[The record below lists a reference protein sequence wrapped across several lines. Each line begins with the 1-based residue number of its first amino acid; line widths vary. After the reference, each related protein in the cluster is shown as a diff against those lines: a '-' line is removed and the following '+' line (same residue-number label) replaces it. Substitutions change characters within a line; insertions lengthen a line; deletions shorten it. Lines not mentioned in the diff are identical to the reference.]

1 MALATHAAV
10 NGGFLRQLKR
20 RWVHLEQALA
30 SSSDPSKLDSCQPPS
45 SARLLERAVR
55 GDRSAVDEL
64 FARFLPRLR
73 RWTRGRLP
81 RWARDVV
88 DTSDLVQD
96 TLLHAF
102 TRITAF
108 EPKGEGALRAY
119 LRQAVENRIRDELR
133 RVARRPAVHNLDVD
147 IQLPGGERS
156 PLDHAIDEQTWSRYL
171 SALKRLTPRERR
183 LIVGRAELGY
193 SFTQLAHIDA
203 RASPDA
209 ARMALKRALVRLASE
224 MGDDD
229 ASSRGK
235 PNG

>member
-1 MALATHAAV
+1 M
-10 NGGFLRQLKR
+10 
-20 RWVHLEQALA
+20 LA
-30 SSSDPSKLDSCQPPS
+30 SDRSKSDPCQPPS

-55 GDRSAVDEL
+55 GDRSAIDEL
-64 FARFLPRLR
+64 FARFLPRMR
-73 RWTRGRLP
+73 RWARGRLP
-81 RWARDVV
+81 RWARGVI

-108 EPKGEGALRAY
+108 EPRGDGALRAY

-133 RVARRPAVHNLDVD
+133 RVARRPAVDNLDADTQV
-147 IQLPGGERS
+147 PGGGPS
-156 PLDHAIDEQTWSRYL
+156 PLDRAIDDQTWARYL

-183 LIVGRAELGY
+183 LVVGRAELGY
-193 SFTQLAHIDA
+193 SFAQLAYIDG

-224 MGDDD
+224 MGDGDGS
-229 ASSRGK
+229 ARGRRD
-235 PNG
+235 GS

>member
-1 MALATHAAV
+1 M
-10 NGGFLRQLKR
+10 NSR
-20 RWVHLEQALA
+20 LA
-30 SSSDPSKLDSCQPPS
+30 SDRSKPDSHQPPS

-55 GDRSAVDEL
+55 GDRSAIDEL
-64 FARFLPRLR
+64 FARYLPRLR

-81 RWARDVV
+81 RWARGVV

-96 TLLHAF
+96 TLLHAL
-102 TRITAF
+102 TRITVF
-108 EPKGEGALRAY
+108 EPKGDGALRAY

-133 RVARRPAVHNLDVD
+133 RVARRPAVESLDGDDQV
-147 IQLPGGERS
+147 PGGGPS
-156 PLDHAIDEQTWSRYL
+156 PLDRAIDDQTWARYL

-193 SFTQLAHIDA
+193 SFTQLAYIDG

-224 MGDDD
+224 MRDGDAPGSGRRDG
-229 ASSRGK
+229 S
-235 PNG
+235 

>member
-1 MALATHAAV
+1 MATRAAA
-10 NGGFLRQLKR
+10 NGWFLLQLER
-20 RWVHLEQALA
+20 RFVHLEQALA
-30 SSSDPSKLDSCQPPS
+30 SSDPSKLDSCQPPS

-193 SFTQLAHIDA
+193 SFTQLAHIDG

-229 ASSRGK
+229 APSRGK

>member
-1 MALATHAAV
+1 MGTHARGA
-10 NGGFLRQLKR
+10 GSFLLPLKR
-20 RWVHLEQALA
+20 RLVDIEQVLA
-30 SSSDPSKLDSCQPPS
+30 SDRTKPDSHEPPS

-64 FARFLPRLR
+64 FARFLPRMR

-81 RWARDVV
+81 RWARGVI

-108 EPKGEGALRAY
+108 EPRGDGALRAY

-133 RVARRPAVHNLDVD
+133 RIARRPAVDNLDTDNEV
-147 IQLPGGERS
+147 PGGGPS
-156 PLDHAIDEQTWSRYL
+156 PLDRAIDDQTWARYL
-171 SALKRLTPRERR
+171 SALKRLNPRERR

-193 SFTQLAHIDA
+193 SFAQLAYIDG

-229 ASSRGK
+229 VSAGGRRDGS
-235 PNG
+235 

>member
-1 MALATHAAV
+1 MNTRL
-10 NGGFLRQLKR
+10 
-20 RWVHLEQALA
+20 
-30 SSSDPSKLDSCQPPS
+30 SSDRSKPDPRQPPS

-55 GDRSAVDEL
+55 GDRSAIDEL
-64 FARFLPRLR
+64 FARFQPRLR
-73 RWTRGRLP
+73 RWARGRLP
-81 RWARDVV
+81 RWARSVV

-102 TRITAF
+102 TRITVF
-108 EPKGEGALRAY
+108 EPKGDGALRAY

-133 RVARRPAVHNLDVD
+133 RVARRPAEMSLDAD
-147 IQLPGGERS
+147 IQVPSGGRS
-156 PLDHAIDEQTWSRYL
+156 PLEHAIDDQIWARYL

-193 SFTQLAHIDA
+193 SFTQLAYING

-229 ASSRGK
+229 VPDNGSRDGS
-235 PNG
+235 